1 VADLEAVVDL
11 AAGVV
16 LAGVAVVAGTDFQ
29 MKTIANRRVSRA
41 NRAGNFGNSGSTRCQ
56 AARLSVRCIVL
67 WGGTM
72 TTTFLKRQKEMKRM
86 EKAKM
91 KEQKR
96 AQRKMEKAALKESG
110 QDGPQIATPTEIED
124 HSE

>member
-1 VADLEAVVDL
+1 
-11 AAGVV
+11 
-16 LAGVAVVAGTDFQ
+16 
-29 MKTIANRRVSRA
+29 
-41 NRAGNFGNSGSTRCQ
+41 
-56 AARLSVRCIVL
+56 
-67 WGGTM
+67 M